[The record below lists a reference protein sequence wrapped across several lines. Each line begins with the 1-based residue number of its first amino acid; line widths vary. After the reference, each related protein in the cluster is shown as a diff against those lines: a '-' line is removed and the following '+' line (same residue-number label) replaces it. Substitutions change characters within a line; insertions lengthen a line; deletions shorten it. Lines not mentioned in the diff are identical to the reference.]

1 MERLLHVLPLAGR
14 RTDDDVHA
22 TAVQVGGWT
31 ATTVYIWDGY
41 RRNSARTLSHDD
53 TVAASP
59 SKDMDSASV
68 SVLVPVRAVGRVP
81 GADPAVP
88 RAVPGPVHDDQQP
101 ADADHGARAAQQG
114 SVSVRF

>member
-31 ATTVYIWDGY
+31 ATTVYMWDGI
-41 RRNSARTLSHDD
+41 RRNLARTLSHDD

-59 SKDMDSASV
+59 SKDMDSASINTC
-68 SVLVPVRAVGRVP
+68 LCAGAVRAVGRVP
-81 GADPAVP
+81 GSDPAVP
-88 RAVPGPVHDDQQP
+88 RAVRGPVRDDK
-101 ADADHGARAAQQG
+101 
-114 SVSVRF
+114 